1 MNTATAVNELRETA
15 TVERVGLRP
24 AQRLADIHALF
35 AEEMGWVDAELR
47 VLAGQGATPA
57 TDSARHLLDAGGK
70 RVRPLAVL
78 LAAGCF
84 GPIPEPARHV
94 AAVAELIHL
103 ATLLHDDV
111 IDDAPVRR
119 GKPTARTLWGNAV
132 SVLAGDLLL
141 THALERTS
149 AVAPPSVLVEL
160 FATLRKLVDGEVVQL
175 RGRTEIDVRPATYFA
190 IVRDKTASLFVW
202 ATRSGATIA
211 GAPAEAVDALGTYG
225 EHIGTA
231 FQLVDDLLDYAGDA
245 EGTGKALFTDL
256 GEGKITLP
264 LLLAI
269 DLEPGLSRLLEPARA
284 GDRTAASR
292 LIAAVHA
299 HGTCEAVRHSALGET
314 EKGLASLAKLPASNA
329 RDLLAAIAGELAARA
344 R

>member
-1 MNTATAVNELRETA
+1 MNTAAALAELKDTG

-24 AQRLADIHALF
+24 AQRLADIQSLLADQM
-35 AEEMGWVDAELR
+35 AWVEKELQR
-47 VLAGQGATPA
+47 LVSTGKAPG
-57 TDSARHLLDAGGK
+57 TDSARHLLEAGGK

-84 GPIPEPARHV
+84 GAIPGAARDV
-94 AAVAELIHL
+94 AVVSELIHL

-111 IDDAPVRR
+111 LDDAPVRR

-149 AVAPPSVLVEL
+149 QLVPASVLVEL
-160 FATLRKLVDGEVVQL
+160 FATLRRLVDGEIIQL
-175 RGRTEIDVRPATYFA
+175 RGRTRVDVRPETYFS

-202 ATRSGATIA
+202 ATRSGAAVA
-211 GAPAEAVDALGTYG
+211 GAPAAAVDALGAYG

-231 FQLVDDLLDYAGDA
+231 FQLVDDLLDYAG
-245 EGTGKALFTDL
+245 EGTGKSLLADL

-269 DLEPGLSRLLEPARA
+269 EREPELTRWLDPARA
-284 GDRTAASR
+284 GDGDAMAR
-292 LIAAVHA
+292 LIGAVRA
-299 HGTCEAVRHSALGET
+299 YGTCDAVRARALGET
-314 EKGLASLAKLPASNA
+314 EEGLAALASLPASGS
-329 RDLLAAIAGELAARA
+329 RDLLASIATELASRA